1 MSFLTRLALAGVA
14 LAACLAATPAHATA
28 RVPQGFLG
36 VVADGP
42 LFDPRVDLGREIGVM
57 ASVGV
62 QSTRFSIYWDAA
74 QPYAGAQDVPPDQ
87 RGRFADEAGV
97 PTDWAA
103 VDRFVGLSAVRRL
116 GLLPVVLRAPAWA
129 REHPELPNSP
139 PSVAG
144 RVAYARFLAAL
155 VRRYGPRGTFWS
167 ANPRLPRMPIRR
179 WQIWNEPAGVRDWSD
194 QPGLPAYAKLLPPSY
209 RAVKAADPGA
219 QVVLAGLV
227 GRSWDQLAELYRLGA
242 RRYFDAV
249 AIHPFSARVSNVMK
263 ILRLA
268 RAVMRRRGDVRK
280 SLLVTEL
287 SWPSAKGRTTVKYGF
302 ETTERGQAARLRTAL
317 GAIAA
322 DRRRLRIAA
331 VYWSSWLSYDRD
343 PNYSFDYS
351 GLRRL
356 DSDRVV
362 AKPAYF
368 AFRQVARRLER

>member
-1 MSFLTRLALAGVA
+1 MTFLRSLALAGVV
-14 LAACLAATPAHATA
+14 LVTCLAAAPAPATA
-28 RVPQGFLG
+28 AVPQGFLG

-42 LFDPRVDLGREIGVM
+42 LFDPRVDLTGEIGVM
-57 ASVGV
+57 ARAGV

-74 QPYAGAQDVPPDQ
+74 QPYASVQDIPADQGA
-87 RGRFADEAGV
+87 RFSDEAGV
-97 PTDWAA
+97 PTDWAT
-103 VDRFVGLSAVRRL
+103 VDRFVSLTAARHLR
-116 GLLPVVLRAPAWA
+116 LLPVVLRAPAWA
-129 REHPELPNSP
+129 REHPELQNSP

-144 RVAYARFLAAL
+144 RDAYARFLAAL

-167 ANPRLPRMPIRR
+167 ANPRLPRTPIRQ

-194 QPGLPAYAKLLPPSY
+194 QPGIPGYAKLLPAAY

-219 QVVLAGLV
+219 RVVLAGLV
-227 GRSWDQLAELYRLGA
+227 GRSWDQLAQLYRLGA
-242 RRYFDAV
+242 GRYFDAV
-249 AIHPFSARVSNVMK
+249 AIHPFSAKISNVVK

-268 RAVMRRRGDVRK
+268 RQVMRRRGDAGK
-280 SLLVTEL
+280 PLLVTEL

-302 ETTERGQAARLRTAL
+302 EMTEHGQAARLRAAL
-317 GAIAA
+317 AAIAA
-322 DRRRLRIAA
+322 DRRRLRIAS

-343 PNYSFDYS
+343 PNYPFDYA

-356 DSDRVV
+356 DGDRVV